1 MHHASA
7 TTASTH
13 SLTLGA
19 SSSARATL
27 STAIES
33 LFPAIAFAVRTGI
46 EYDPI
51 GLICQLCDVNPS
63 DPAAW
68 ALHSMLQ
75 VTYTALE
82 HIGERNVAQ
91 EQLRLCRTELQNCR
105 GHPGKLTYFA
115 IIIF

>member
-1 MHHASA
+1 MHPRRLQVH
-7 TTASTH
+7 H
-13 SLTLGA
+13 LG
-19 SSSARATL
+19 ATL
-27 STAIES
+27 STAIKS
-33 LFPAIAFAVRTGI
+33 LFLAIAFTVRTGI
-46 EYDPI
+46 EYDPTR
-51 GLICQLCDVNPS
+51 LICQLCDVNPG

-75 VTYTALE
+75 ATDTAL

-115 IIIF
+115 IVKNWEITGK